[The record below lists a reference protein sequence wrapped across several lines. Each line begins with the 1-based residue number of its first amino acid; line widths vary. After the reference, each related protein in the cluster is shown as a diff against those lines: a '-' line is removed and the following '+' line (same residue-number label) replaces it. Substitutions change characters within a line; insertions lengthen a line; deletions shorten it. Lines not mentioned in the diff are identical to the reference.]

1 MIHSHAVASSTASV
15 FYMRG
20 GAYDRVN
27 CTNSDQTLSDCEH
40 SLIER
45 FIPRDE
51 CSTHRFAQAKCK
63 AVSIIV
69 MLLLLLTIYDR

>member
-1 MIHSHAVASSTASV
+1 MTYFHVVASSTASV
-15 FYMRG
+15 SYVLG
-20 GAYDRVN
+20 GAYNRVN

-63 AVSIIV
+63 AASIIV